1 MIKKESKFKENQ
13 AIYVSK
19 YFPEYVRE
27 KVEDPGIDEKIKNL
41 TPEKIEKTIN
51 EVLGRLSVRRK
62 VAIETCIHCGLCSD
76 ACHHYLSRDKD
87 PTYAP
92 VSKVKMTLWEM
103 IKRKG
108 KVSPEFIRDCA
119 RIAFTECNM
128 CHRCSMYCP
137 FGIDIAFLIGQVRRI
152 CFYLG

>member
-1 MIKKESKFKENQ
+1 MIRRESKLKENQ
-13 AIYVSK
+13 TLYVSD
-19 YFPEYVRE
+19 YFSEYVRE
-27 KVEDPGIDEKIKNL
+27 KVEDPGIDEKIKKL

-51 EVLGRLSVRRK
+51 EVLGRISARMKL
-62 VAIETCIHCGLCSD
+62 AIGTCIHCGLCAN
-76 ACHHYLSRDKD
+76 ACHHYLSRNKN

-92 VSKVKMTLWEM
+92 VSKVKMTLWGM

-108 KVSPEFIRDCA
+108 RVSPEFIRDCA

-137 FGIDIAFLIGQVRRI
+137 FGIDIALDSST
-152 CFYLG
+152 